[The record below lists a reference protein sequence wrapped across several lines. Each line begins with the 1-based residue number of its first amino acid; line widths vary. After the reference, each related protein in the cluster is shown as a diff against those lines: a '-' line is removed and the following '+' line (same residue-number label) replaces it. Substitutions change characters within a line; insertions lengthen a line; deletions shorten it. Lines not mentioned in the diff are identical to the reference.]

1 MLNIVISI
9 IAYDIWF
16 YISHLLLHSKYLYKY
31 HKEHHTKIVPTFL
44 DTYVAHPFE
53 SPFQGI
59 GMFFP
64 YAVINYTA
72 YETIVILVLLNIRG
86 TLQHDERGAFLVG
99 NHHLIHHRYQN
110 CNYGQYWIDA
120 LMSTGYLVPSAPRNF
135 NP

>member
-9 IAYDIWF
+9 ISYDIWF
-16 YISHLLLHSKYLYKY
+16 YISHLLLHSKQLYKY

-53 SPFQGI
+53 TSFQGI

-64 YAVINYTA
+64 YAVINYTG
-72 YETIVILVLLNIRG
+72 YETIIILVLLNIRG
-86 TLQHDERGAFLVG
+86 TLQHDERGTFLVG
-99 NHHLIHHRYQN
+99 NHHLLHHRYQN

-120 LMSTGYLVPSAPRNF
+120 LCNTASP
-135 NP
+135 